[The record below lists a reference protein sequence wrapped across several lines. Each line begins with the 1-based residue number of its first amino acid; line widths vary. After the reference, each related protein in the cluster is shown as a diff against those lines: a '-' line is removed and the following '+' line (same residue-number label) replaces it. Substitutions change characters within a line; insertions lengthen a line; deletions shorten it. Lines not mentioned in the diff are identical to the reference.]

1 MKYLMIFVTT
11 WMVSSAVWATTEE
24 LKVRSVES
32 QFGNRSQSME
42 KTSGI
47 TEQYKGVVAGK
58 PQVTEHSAKQAAPS
72 IVKKRA
78 DTLQENPDFWIYDAW
93 LTLHSDEDYDGYYSH
108 FTVEFD
114 ADSVYVQT
122 DVYARLYLS
131 RGDVF
136 EEYHTTSIF
145 TINGD
150 TSEDSFLVESELL
163 TGFPSSEYELLIELY
178 DAYDDSL
185 VATFDGYND
194 VDLTLISLESKNF
207 DAPPPVD
214 SVVVVRE
221 SGGSFGYLML
231 LLAPLLL
238 RRIKR

>member
-1 MKYLMIFVTT
+1 MKYLMIFTAT
-11 WMVSSAVWATTEE
+11 WMMCSAAWANTEE

-32 QFGNRSQSME
+32 QFGNRSQSIE
-42 KTSGI
+42 KTSGSA
-47 TEQYKGVVAGK
+47 EQSKGDLAGK
-58 PQVTEHSAKQAAPS
+58 ALAAEHSAKQAAPS

-78 DTLQENPDFWIYDAW
+78 DTLQDNPDFWIYDAW
-93 LTLHSDEDYDGYYSH
+93 LTLHTDEDYDGYYSH

-114 ADSVYVQT
+114 ADSAYVQT

-131 RGDVF
+131 RSDVF

-150 TSEDSFLVESELL
+150 SSDDSFLVESELL

-194 VDLTLISLESKNF
+194 VDLTLISLESKNY
-207 DAPPPVD
+207 DVPPPVD

-231 LLAPLLL
+231 LLIPLLL
-238 RRIKR
+238 RRIKG